1 MKGNLARTVEEGFI
15 YDGKVTDILSKF
27 NMIQQVIVT
36 SGEECQ
42 EAIDK
47 LGEKI
52 LGHIW
57 KTKEDDIVFR
67 LVVNLYHKHKG
78 VKTGPDHRIH

>member
-1 MKGNLARTVEEGFI
+1 MQGLI
-15 YDGKVTDILSKF
+15 YDGKVTVILSKV
-27 NMIQQVIVT
+27 NMIQKVIVT
-36 SGEECQ
+36 TEEECQ
-42 EAIDK
+42 EAIEK